1 MTGKPTDPLRAEHR
15 ELLPHIESFKTIAD
29 SIGETPV
36 EMLRTEIDQAYEFL
50 TDHLIPHAIAEDR
63 VLYPAV
69 ERAMGAPGATA
80 TMSRDHVEVLTLT
93 RELGSLSLDDPKGL
107 QRVLYGLYALVSLHF
122 AKEEEIYVPILDEKL
137 SVDEAAEIFR
147 RMEAAASEARKQP
160 VA

>member
-15 ELLPHIESFKTIAD
+15 ELLPHIDSFKTIAD

-36 EMLRTEIDQAYEFL
+36 EMLRGEIDEAYEFL
-50 TDHLIPHAIAEDR
+50 NDHLIPHAIAEDR

-93 RELGSLSLDDPKGL
+93 RELGSLSLDDPKRVR
-107 QRVLYGLYALVSLHF
+107 RVLYGLYALVSLHF
-122 AKEEEIYVPILDEKL
+122 AKEEEIYVPLLDEKL
-137 SVDEAAEIFR
+137 SVDDAAEIFR
-147 RMEAAASEARKQP
+147 RMEAAASKARKQP